1 MPPSAHLSFISKRPS
16 SWEMIGASG
25 WLMVTHPHR
34 KKHQPTGLVISDHAD
49 WPGLLEAIKASQAHT
64 IHLVH
69 GNGNW
74 LAQLLLK
81 EGKQVVCHQ
90 TSSQKVA

>member
-1 MPPSAHLSFISKRPS
+1 MVDGDSPTSKTPAHRI
-16 SWEMIGASG
+16 
-25 WLMVTHPHR
+25 
-34 KKHQPTGLVISDHAD
+34 VISDHAD

>member
-1 MPPSAHLSFISKRPS
+1 
-16 SWEMIGASG
+16 
-25 WLMVTHPHR
+25 
-34 KKHQPTGLVISDHAD
+34 LVISDHAD